1 MLPGSPAFPSSS
13 GFGYRVLRLD
23 GAFLLAAG
31 LGGLAADFAGYSLG
45 AGPLAGLAGQPLAV
59 GAVEAHGLAAL
70 VGILLWKGAVGDR
83 RLWHGVALS
92 VHLFLALCNLVFW
105 EVYALMGVP
114 MAGIVS
120 TIAHIL
126 FAGAHLVFLGTTQRF
141 SAQSAA
147 FEHAASAP
155 PVDAIGDL
163 RGRHESSAEP
173 TIRSR
178 KLIRLGGAASM
189 LAGALTIA
197 ANLLHPPRSFETL
210 ARDAQHVT
218 WEVVHAI
225 AIVAFVFT
233 AFALIALY
241 AVQVTRM
248 GMGGL
253 IGFVGALAGNIL
265 MVGVLV
271 PDSLI
276 FPVLARDPGT
286 AHLLDF
292 PGPLIGTGLLTAYM
306 GMSGVIYCL
315 GTLLFFGRSAR
326 VGILPRWGSL
336 LIAVGIV
343 PLAFGALVW
352 QGIDYVGAI
361 AVGAG
366 YFWLG
371 YALWGRTPLR
381 DDTPGHRS

>member
-1 MLPGSPAFPSSS
+1 MSPTSQ
-13 GFGYRVLRLD
+13 
-23 GAFLLAAG
+23 
-31 LGGLAADFAGYSLG
+31 GYSLG
-45 AGPLAGLAGQPLAV
+45 AGPFAGLAGEPLAV
-59 GAVEAHGLAAL
+59 GAVEAHGLAVL
-70 VGILLWKGAVGDR
+70 MGVLLWKGAAGDR
-83 RLWHGVALS
+83 RLWHGVAFS
-92 VHLFLALCNLVFW
+92 VHLFLGVCNLLFW
-105 EVYALMGVP
+105 EVYILMGVP
-114 MAGIVS
+114 MAGVVS
-120 TIAHIL
+120 TIAHAA
-126 FAGAHLVFLGTTQRF
+126 FAGAHLVFFGTAQRF
-141 SAQSAA
+141 SAQPTVI
-147 FEHAASAP
+147 EHAASAP
-155 PVDAIGDL
+155 PSAGAIGDP
-163 RGRHESSAEP
+163 RRRREGAAEP
-173 TIRSR
+173 TITST
-178 KLIRLGGAASM
+178 KLIRWGGAAGM

-210 ARDAQHVT
+210 ARDAQHAT

-225 AIVAFVFT
+225 AIVAFAVT

-241 AVQVTRM
+241 AVQITRM
-248 GMGGL
+248 GVTGL

-265 MVGVLV
+265 IVGVLV

-286 AHLLDF
+286 VHLLDF

-336 LIAVGIV
+336 LIAIGIV

-352 QGIDYVGAI
+352 QGIDYMGAI

-366 YFWLG
+366 YLWLG
-371 YALWGRTPLR
+371 YALWARTPLH
-381 DDTPGHRS
+381 DDTRGYTS